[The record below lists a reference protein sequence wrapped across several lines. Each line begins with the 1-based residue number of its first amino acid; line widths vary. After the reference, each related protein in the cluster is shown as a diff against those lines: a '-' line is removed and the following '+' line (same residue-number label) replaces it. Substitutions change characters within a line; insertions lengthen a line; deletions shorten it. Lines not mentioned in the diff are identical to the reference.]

1 MQDILQ
7 RIAACIERGKA
18 SLKSLYPPDMKG
30 QEGVAELTE
39 KALKEGISAQ
49 DVLNKGLIFGMHSIG
64 EKFSRGDVFI
74 PDLLIAAQAMN
85 AAMELLRPRFE
96 SGEIH
101 HKGTF
106 IIGTVSG
113 DLHDIGKNI
122 VKIVME
128 GAGWEVT
135 DLGTDTSTESF
146 MKAIKNSPGALV
158 GMSALLTTT
167 MLNMEKSVRDIHVKY
182 PHVKVIIGGAPIT
195 ENFRKDIGADLYF
208 PDPNKLVEYFKAGN

>member
-1 MQDILQ
+1 MDDILQ
-7 RIAACIERGKA
+7 RISLCIERGKA

-49 DVLNKGLIFGMHSIG
+49 DVLNKGLIIGMHSIG
-64 EKFSRGDVFI
+64 EKFSRGEVFI

-85 AAMELLRPRFE
+85 TAMELLRPRFE

-122 VKIVME
+122 VKMVMK
-128 GAGWEVT
+128 GAGWEVI
-135 DLGTDTSTESF
+135 DLGTDTSTERF
-146 MKAIKNSPGALV
+146 IKAIKKSPGALV

-167 MLNMEKSVRDIHVKY
+167 MLNMEKSVRDIHEKY

-195 ENFRKDIGADLYF
+195 ENFRKNIGADVYF
-208 PDPNKLVEYFKAGN
+208 PDPNKLVEYLKEGN